1 MTREEIISDLEVLKQ
16 YFESQ
21 SKAYPI
27 CLQSAIE
34 TLKAEQAKHGKWKVI
49 IETEDEMQAKCSEC
63 KMVYFLGMGREPNY
77 CPNCGAKMDGD
88 IK

>member
-1 MTREEIISDLEVLKQ
+1 MTRKEIISDLEVLKQ

-34 TLKAEQAKHGKWKVI
+34 TLKEKPSIVKPRIVMCKDCKHYIPSKEMPHKGWCDDALQNVFK
-49 IETEDEMQAKCSEC
+49 ED
-63 KMVYFLGMGREPNY
+63 FY
-77 CPNCGAKMDGD
+77 CAFGERR
-88 IK
+88 